1 MNKKLVSLGVS
12 VLLTVGAS
20 AQVITNT
27 VSIGASYANQKW
39 YSLANGEVGAAQS
52 KDNWDIA
59 FEITGYSSAILANT
73 QKTGFALYNAPYKL
87 ADYATLDT
95 AGISSWK
102 TLQNSDTTWNVGAFN
117 KGADLSDAFDLG
129 WGVYDMSTH
138 YVNGD
143 SCFVIKLSATSYK
156 KLKIVSLANG
166 IYTFEYANINGTNSF
181 TQTITKATY
190 TGKNFVYADLT
201 ANTII
206 DREPVSSSW
215 DLVFGR
221 YTAMLMAP
229 TLTPY
234 AVVGIAQNK
243 GVTVAQAENVANP
256 SSYSNWSTESYK
268 TNITTIGHD
277 WKTVNMS
284 TSAWNIVNDTV
295 YFVKDKV
302 GDIWKVRPISFGGSA
317 NGDFVFSKEKMGS
330 FTGIA
335 NTKGTVVSEV
345 MVYPNPSN
353 GFNTTL
359 LFSNKAAQNVSVSII
374 DMTGKVLSTE
384 ALQVS
389 EGITTHALN
398 TGELSPGIY
407 FVTLNSG
414 SYSSSQKLIIQ

>member
-1 MNKKLVSLGVS
+1 MNKKLFSFGVAA
-12 VLLTVGAS
+12 LLTAGAS
-20 AQVITNT
+20 AQIITNT

-39 YSLANGEVGAAQS
+39 YSLANGEVGTSQS

-73 QKTGFALYNAPYKL
+73 QKTGFALYNAPYKI

-102 TLQNSDTTWNVGAFN
+102 MMYNSDTTWNVGAFN
-117 KGADLSDAFDLG
+117 TGADLSDAFDLG

-181 TQTITKATY
+181 TQTITKSSY

-201 ANTII
+201 ANTLI

-221 YTAMLMAP
+221 YTAMLMMPSA
-229 TLTPY
+229 TPY
-234 AVVGIAQNK
+234 PVVGIAQNK
-243 GVTVAQAENVANP
+243 GVTVAQVDNVANP
-256 SSYSNWSTESYK
+256 SSYSNWSTASYK

-295 YFVKDKV
+295 YFVKDKL
-302 GDIWKVRPISFGGSA
+302 GDIWKVRPISFGGSST
-317 NGDFVFSKEKMGS
+317 GDFVFSKEKMGTM
-330 FTGIA
+330 TGIA
-335 NTKGTVVSEV
+335 DTKGTVISQV
-345 MVYPNPSN
+345 MVYPNPSH
-353 GFNTTL
+353 GANTTL
-359 LFSNKAAQNVSVSII
+359 LFSNQTAQNVSVSIV
-374 DMTGKVLSTE
+374 DMNGKVLSTE
-384 ALQVS
+384 ALQVA
-389 EGITTHALN
+389 EGMNSHILN
-398 TGELSPGIY
+398 TAGLSSGIY
-407 FVTLNSG
+407 FVKLNSG
-414 SYSSSQKLIIQ
+414 SYSSTQKLIIH